1 MFKRLL
7 VPLDGSKMAESAIPW
22 SLLIAEKAGSKVLLT
37 HILEKS
43 PPSTIHGE
51 PHIKDLKSAEHYL
64 EELRKRFPPYIE
76 VDIHVHAVPAGNV
89 AASIADHVNEMGADL
104 IILTSH
110 GRQGIRG
117 LILGSI
123 GQQVLRA
130 TYAPVL
136 LLKADGVKRD
146 VPKVNCI
153 LLPLDGTKQSEKAI
167 PIASNM
173 AEMLEARLLLLLVV
187 PTIGTVRGDQAATAR
202 ILPLATSAVLE
213 LEKDEATQYLEDVR
227 AGLPEKIDANFKVLR
242 GDPVEVVTQ
251 EAMRP
256 DVGLVVMASHGH
268 PGLSAIWSASVGSNV
283 QYRIDKPMLLVRP

>member
-1 MFKRLL
+1 LFDKIL
-7 VPLDGSKMAESAIPW
+7 VPLDGSKMAEAAIPW
-22 SLLIAEKAGSKVLLT
+22 ALMLAQKTYSKV
-37 HILEKS
+37 ILIHVIEKS
-43 PPSTIHGE
+43 PPRTVHGDL
-51 PHIKDLKSAEHYL
+51 HIKDPQSAKVYL
-64 EELRKRFPPYIE
+64 EEIKNSFPSGIP
-76 VDIHVHAVPAGNV
+76 VDIHVHTVPEGNV
-89 AASIADHVNEMGADL
+89 AASIAEHVKELGAKL
-104 IILTSH
+104 TILTAH

-130 TYAPVL
+130 TYTPVL
-136 LLKADGVKRD
+136 LLKADGVKKD
-146 VPKVNCI
+146 LPKVNCI

-213 LEKDEATQYLEDVR
+213 LEKDEATRYLEDVR
-227 AGLPEKIDANFKVLR
+227 ASLPEKIDANFKVLR

-251 EAMRP
+251 EATRP
-256 DVGLVVMASHGH
+256 DIGLVVMASHGH